1 MVDFNKP
8 FTFVEKTDE
17 ENSLVC
23 LSKNTPINTLKR
35 DDGWRAI
42 RIQGQIDFSLIG
54 ILAKIADLLA
64 EQQISIFIVGLL
76 PFDYS
81 LVISV
86 IKTPTEPYCN
96 KWTNERD

>member
-81 LVISV
+81 LVMSV
-86 IKTPTEPYCN
+86 IEPPTEPYNN
-96 KWTNERD
+96 K